1 MDQSKKNVGKP
12 AQQNAVKKPVQRKSV
27 GEKVLLKEKIKA
39 ARHDSK
45 IEKPVDWKYGKYFL
59 AASIMIIVWAAYYFY
74 FNYIFY
80 YQEKLT
86 LFIYSDEYLK
96 QFASKPGGLL
106 EYTGNFLAQGY
117 FSSIYGALI
126 LAVIFALTGMV
137 FFMIGKRISSHKPA
151 GIPVSLLMAG
161 LAISFLILMQTN
173 INYLMHNNLGFLLTG
188 LYFLVLVSSQAKG
201 TRIIVLAFFPV
212 FFCLTGAFAWIF
224 LGMAAIY
231 GLINKRFIFT
241 AVLIFTAGLTLLLF
255 KEVIFFQTWTGL
267 AHYPLPLKEIFTYP
281 STLLLLVLFF
291 ILYPAF
297 IYLLSIINASVKYQR
312 ILSAGSLLLPV
323 LLTLYFLA
331 GNYNKATAGMFDL
344 EKRFLAGDWEEVI
357 KQQESYR
364 YRNPVAQYYYNI
376 SLSEKDLLCDR
387 LFFAPQDFGT
397 MSISIPWDS
406 RISINKMFRGI
417 YFFYSIGLI
426 NEAHRWAFESMVIQ
440 GFHPENIRLLIKTNL
455 INGHYRIAEK
465 YISVL
470 KRTLHYRIEAK
481 TYEKMLSNPELI
493 RSDPELGEKILLKP
507 HDDFIVRIG
516 NPQKNITALFES
528 NPANRKA
535 FEYMI
540 AWFLLEKDFEQVVNN
555 IGRLPAMGYSKI
567 PQHMEEAALVYRTAA
582 GRLPYKDSPEIS
594 SESDSRF
601 SRYILTVSGADRRRS
616 PEGTSI
622 QKEFGNTYWY
632 YLDFV
637 NPRSE

>member
-1 MDQSKKNVGKP
+1 MILNALPEKNLKKPDGPEYKIFRHGVPTKCIQMNQSKKNVGKP
-12 AQQNAVKKPVQRKSV
+12 ARKKGR
-27 GEKVLLKEKIKA
+27 G
-39 ARHDSK
+39 
-45 IEKPVDWKYGKYFL
+45 YGKYFL
-59 AASIMIIVWAAYYFY
+59 AALIMITVWVAYYFY

-80 YQEKLT
+80 YQEKLS

-96 QFASKPGGLL
+96 QFISKPGGLI
-106 EYTGNFLAQGY
+106 EYSGNFLTQGY
-117 FSSIYGALI
+117 FSSMYGAFI
-126 LAVIFALTGMV
+126 LSVILALTGV
-137 FFMIGKRISSHKPA
+137 VYFMIGKRISSPKPS
-151 GIPVSLLMAG
+151 GIAVSLLMAG

-188 LYFLVLVSSQAKG
+188 IYFLVLVSSQTKR
-201 TRIIVLAFFPV
+201 THIIVLAFFPV
-212 FFCLTGAFAWIF
+212 FFFLTGAFAWIF
-224 LGMAAIY
+224 LGMAALY
-231 GLINKRFIFT
+231 SLINKRYVFT
-241 AVLIFTAGLTLLLF
+241 AVLIFISGLSLLLF
-255 KEVIFFQTWTGL
+255 REVVFFQTWTGL
-267 AHYPLPLKEIFTYP
+267 MHYPLPMKEIFTNP
-281 STLLLLVLFF
+281 STLLFLVLFF
-291 ILYPAF
+291 ILYPSF
-297 IYLLSIINASVKYQR
+297 IYLFSLINANAKYRR
-312 ILSAGSLLLPV
+312 IMCAGSLLLPAI
-323 LLTLYFLA
+323 LTLYLLA
-331 GNYNKATAGMFDL
+331 GNYNKTTAGMFDL
-344 EKRFLAGDWEEVI
+344 EKRFIAGDWEGVI
-357 KQQESYR
+357 RLQESNR

-417 YFFYSIGLI
+417 YFFYSIGLV

-470 KRTLHYRIEAK
+470 KRTLHYRKEAK
-481 TYEKMLSNPELI
+481 NYEKMLSNPELI

-507 HDDFIVRIG
+507 NDDFIVRIG
-516 NPQKNITALFES
+516 NSQENITALYES

-540 AWFLLEKDFEQVVNN
+540 AWYMLGKDFGQVVNN
-555 IGRLPAMGYSKI
+555 IGRLPALGYSKI
-567 PQHMEEAALVYRTAA
+567 PKHMEEAALVYRTAA
-582 GRLPYKDSPEIS
+582 GSLPYKDGPEIS

-601 SRYILTVSGADRRRS
+601 SRYILTVSSADRRKS